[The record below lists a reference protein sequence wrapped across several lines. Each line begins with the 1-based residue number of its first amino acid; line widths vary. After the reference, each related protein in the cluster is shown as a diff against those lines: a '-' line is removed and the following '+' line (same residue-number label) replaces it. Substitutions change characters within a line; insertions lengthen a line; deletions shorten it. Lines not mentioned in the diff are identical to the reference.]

1 LYRIDFPASIKVY
14 PVISPD
20 QLCKY
25 ANDLLPGQHND
36 LPLPIEVEGE
46 ANWEVD
52 KVLAVRKYRRNL
64 QYRVQ

>member
-1 LYRIDFPASIKVY
+1 LYKINFPASIKVY

-20 QLCKY
+20 RLCKY
-25 ANDLLPGQHND
+25 TNNLLPGQYND
-36 LPLPIEVEGE
+36 PPLPIEVERE

-52 KVLAVRKYRRNL
+52 KILAVRKYCRNL